1 MALGPIQLLVVG
13 FDEGR
18 FRGEILPELER
29 LRELDVIRIVDLLF
43 LRCDDNGEL
52 DRVTFSDLGVDEQ
65 SQLGAIAGA
74 LVGFGA
80 AGEDGALLG
89 AVAGA
94 EAPPSV
100 WDEADEFDLAE
111 ALEPGEAVALALIE
125 HRWAIPLRGAIQRA
139 GGRAIADAWIQ
150 PEDLV
155 ALGEDVAAQL
165 AELEQD

>member
-65 SQLGAIAGA
+65 SQL
-74 LVGFGA
+74 
-80 AGEDGALLG
+80 
-89 AVAGA
+89 
-94 EAPPSV
+94 
-100 WDEADEFDLAE
+100 
-111 ALEPGEAVALALIE
+111 
-125 HRWAIPLRGAIQRA
+125 
-139 GGRAIADAWIQ
+139 
-150 PEDLV
+150 
-155 ALGEDVAAQL
+155 
-165 AELEQD
+165 